1 MSDTL
6 KSIWFAAVTALIS
19 SLLLTGASSGL
30 KEYRLANIKID
41 NQKNLLKSVGLI
53 HPGVS
58 YSGEEI
64 EKLYQ
69 ANIKSFR
76 ADPSGAI
83 IPEST
88 ASQKGQPLYLYL
100 QQNEIRAYILPVH
113 SRGLWGKI
121 DGYLALENDG
131 RTVAGFTVYNHGET
145 PGLGG
150 EIEKSW
156 FQNNFRG
163 KKIVDQD
170 GRFVSVGITKG
181 RVADRISPAS
191 QANFVDGIS
200 GATLTG
206 RFLSDGLRETLLA
219 YEKVSTNFRDGKIK
233 LNPAAAD
240 ETSSP

>member
-6 KSIWFAAVTALIS
+6 KSIWFAAITALIS

-30 KEYRLANIKID
+30 KTYRLRNQSID

-53 HPGVS
+53 QKEVR
-58 YSGEEI
+58 YSGLEI
-64 EKLYQ
+64 ENLYQ
-69 ANIKSFR
+69 ANIKSYR
-76 ADPSGAI
+76 VDASGRLA
-83 IPEST
+83 PEN
-88 ASQKGQPLYLYL
+88 AAEDKGRPLFLYVKNNTI
-100 QQNEIRAYILPVH
+100 QAYILPLH

-121 DGYLALENDG
+121 EGYLAVENDG
-131 RTVAGFTVYNHGET
+131 RTVAGFSVFSHNET

-150 EIEKSW
+150 EIETAW

-170 GRFVSVGITKG
+170 GRFASIGIAKG
-181 RVADRISPAS
+181 VVAERILPAR

-206 RFLSDGLRETLLA
+206 RFLSEGLRDTLLA
-219 YEKVSTNFRDGKIK
+219 HENVSVNFRNNKIN
-233 LNPAAAD
+233 LTTASAD
-240 ETSSP
+240 ITGSP